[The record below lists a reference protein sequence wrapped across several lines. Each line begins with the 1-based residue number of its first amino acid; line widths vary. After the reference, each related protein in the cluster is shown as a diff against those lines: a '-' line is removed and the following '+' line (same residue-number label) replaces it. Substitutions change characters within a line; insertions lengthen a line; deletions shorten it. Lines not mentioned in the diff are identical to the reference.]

1 MVDIEELARR
11 ALDILRAR
19 EETTV
24 GELARMLGVE
34 HLEGRLALEVLE
46 ERRVGYF
53 ATYLAEAADVEIF
66 SLYEQFREA

>member
-1 MVDIEELARR
+1 MVDIEELALR

-24 GELARMLGVE
+24 GELARLLGVQ

-53 ATYLAEAADVEIF
+53 ATYLAETSDKEIF
-66 SLYEQFREA
+66 SLYQQFREA